1 MLYDFDTFDLL
12 IDAFIHGQSLRSGH
26 FLQYVRVGIKG
37 TKTNPKIEKIIKIPS
52 INHEK
57 FAHNIYI
64 PATNGINHRR
74 DNSGIKILYFS
85 ANRFSSLFL
94 NNVAAISPKPVVH
107 DDVPYKGQYGHSNPA
122 KPNIYKTTDKKY
134 KIKIISPN

>member
-1 MLYDFDTFDLL
+1 MFYDFDSFDLS
-12 IDAFIHGQSLRSGH
+12 IDDFIHGQSKRNGH

-37 TKTNPKIEKIIKIPS
+37 TITNPKIEKIIRIPS

-57 FAHNIYI
+57 FAHSKYM
-64 PATNGINHRR
+64 PATKGMNQRS
-74 DNSGIKILYFS
+74 DSSGMKILYFS

-107 DDVPYKGQYGHSNPA
+107 DVVSYKGQYVHSSRA
-122 KPNIYKTTDKKY
+122 KPKIYKTTDKKY